1 MKSKRPSRFKFRTVI
16 LIGYVV
22 LFAIGFSIPVAYGAL
37 TNNND
42 TQQTAASSSSKSS
55 ANSNSS
61 KSSSSQSSSTTS
73 SADSSTASSSADSS
87 TASSKSTTSSKKKIT
102 VQVGETGYSIATKY
116 GLTVDELQDLNPS
129 ADLENLV
136 DGQKLKIK
144 SPS

>member
-1 MKSKRPSRFKFRTVI
+1 MKSKRPSRFKFWTVI

-37 TNNND
+37 TNKND
-42 TQQTAASSSSKSS
+42 TQQTAASSSNKSS

-61 KSSSSQSSSTTS
+61 KSSSSQSSSTT
-73 SADSSTASSSADSS
+73 SSADSS

-102 VQVGETGYSIATKY
+102 VQVGETGYSIANKY